1 MNRLLLAGV
10 LLASFGTAAQADET
24 ITDPF
29 AGMARSMAAVTSRFE
44 AVFGGFEAP
53 SARFSR
59 TVRIQLLQRGFIANN
74 TLSASQ
80 PGNGSIGISAI
91 QSAAGR
97 SSIDNRI
104 GGGIGY

>member
-1 MNRLLLAGV
+1 MKRLLLAGV
-10 LLASFGTAAQADET
+10 VLASLSVPAHADET
-24 ITDPF
+24 IIDPF
-29 AGMARSMAAVTSRFE
+29 AGMARSMAAMTSRFE

-59 TVRIQLLQRGFIANN
+59 SVQIQSLQRGFIANN
-74 TLSASQ
+74 TLSVSQ
-80 PGNGSIGISAI
+80 PGNDSIGISAI

-104 GGGIGY
+104 GGGIGR